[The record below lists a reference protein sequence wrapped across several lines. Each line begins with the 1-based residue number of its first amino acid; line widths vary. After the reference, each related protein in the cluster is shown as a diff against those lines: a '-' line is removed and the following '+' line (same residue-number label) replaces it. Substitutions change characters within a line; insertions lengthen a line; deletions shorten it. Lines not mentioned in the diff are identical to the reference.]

1 MCRLLPTVTSQRD
14 WLLELG
20 FTVPFP
26 RYDHRP
32 IISLCVQ
39 WDLINL
45 VGDLVGGHI
54 RLTLSPYSSPPFP
67 FLTKRISFF
76 WYIVYINIYF
86 FNFLTSAWS
95 YWHMSD
101 ENSMRTANF
110 SWLSWVNSE
119 VWSFWS
125 CPFMV
130 GSIPLQSEIHGVGVR
145 GIIKVCSSFSI
156 G

>member
-26 RYDHRP
+26 RYGHRP
-32 IISLCVQ
+32 ISLSVCAMRFVKSC
-39 WDLINL
+39 WWPC
-45 VGDLVGGHI
+45 GRAH

-76 WYIVYINIYF
+76 WYKYF
-86 FNFLTSAWS
+86 FNFLTYAWS

-145 GIIKVCSSFSI
+145 GIIKVCSSFLI